1 MRVFNKKYV
10 LEFVRYYQE
19 RNYIAWRSHRKTKL
33 EAKKGRL

>member
-19 RNYIAWRSHRKTKL
+19 RNWIAWRSHRKAKL